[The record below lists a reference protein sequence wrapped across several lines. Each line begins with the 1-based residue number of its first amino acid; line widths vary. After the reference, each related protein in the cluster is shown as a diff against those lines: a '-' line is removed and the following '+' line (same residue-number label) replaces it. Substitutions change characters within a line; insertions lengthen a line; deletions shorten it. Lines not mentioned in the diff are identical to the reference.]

1 MLDFHITE
9 LEDEKKTRITQI
21 RHDDHLA
28 NLIDQATCRLGVN
41 KSVFLRSVIAS
52 AARRILED
60 STQHVMSQEDAV
72 AFSKALDTPPPPT
85 ARAIKAANDYHSRV
99 ALAD

>member
-21 RHDDHLA
+21 RHGENLA
-28 NLIDQATCRLGVN
+28 NLIDQATSRLGVN

-52 AARRILED
+52 AARRILEGQH
-60 STQHVMSQEDAV
+60 STCHVSRGCGGI
-72 AFSKALDTPPPPT
+72 FKG
-85 ARAIKAANDYHSRV
+85 IGHSTTSHGKSNQGRK
-99 ALAD
+99 